1 MKEFGNLRQNVDS
14 FLLDNMNTR
23 GMIMQ
28 LQSTLSAMS
37 KILLNDGANTPVS
50 VFRSIV
56 DYAVQLLKDVGF
68 VNILAS
74 SVEGDQQGIL
84 DTFCT
89 FRKNIRDS
97 CLVTLKSNE
106 SAAVLSKELLKEC
119 DHIRDTFSTN
129 HKITMIDGKDGLL
142 WIAGEIPKKEKKEKK
157 KSQGLV
163 PSLPPSELFKQSGEY
178 SAFDE
183 RGVPTHDQNGKPLSA
198 SKLKKLNKQYNTH
211 KAIHE
216 KWLASQKY
224 IVCKQ
229 TQLRI

>member
-1 MKEFGNLRQNVDS
+1 MNLSSNRSCELYWMKEYGTLQQNVDS
-14 FLLDNMNTR
+14 CLLDNMNTR

-37 KILLNDGANTPVS
+37 KTLLNDSGNTPVS
-50 VFRSIV
+50 VFQSIV

-68 VNILAS
+68 VNILSS
-74 SVEGDQQGIL
+74 SVERDQQGIL
-84 DTFCT
+84 NTFCT

-97 CLVTLKSNE
+97 CLVSLKGNE
-106 SAAVLSKELLKEC
+106 TATVLSKQLLKQC
-119 DHIRDTFSTN
+119 DQIRDTVSTN
-129 HKITMIDGKDGLL
+129 HKITMIDGKEGLL
-142 WIAGEIPKKEKKEKK
+142 WIAGEIPKKEKK

-216 KWLASQKY
+216 KWLASHK
-224 IVCKQ
+224 
-229 TQLRI
+229 